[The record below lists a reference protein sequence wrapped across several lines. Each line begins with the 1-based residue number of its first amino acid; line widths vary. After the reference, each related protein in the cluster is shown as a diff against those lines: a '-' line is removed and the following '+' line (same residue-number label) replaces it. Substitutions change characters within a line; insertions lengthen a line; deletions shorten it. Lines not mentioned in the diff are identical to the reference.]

1 MSSDLISNIFSSI
14 SLLFYSIVY
23 LPQFYLIYT
32 TKSADG
38 VSTWMLILWSQA
50 DALSLFGTLLL
61 YLPSNFV
68 AIGWYHFLIGV
79 MMIMVVLFYNKAKN
93 NLELYSSVL
102 FIFANTSVGI
112 ILNTIVNVKYEEI
125 GSILGWITMMTYL
138 VGRFP
143 QIYMNWTRKT
153 TEGLSLLMYTFTILG
168 NLFYIGVIFSTP
180 EYFTENIPWL
190 ITGIFSIILDVIIIS
205 QHYYYINK
213 NKTKILIDF

>member
-1 MSSDLISNIFSSI
+1 MSSDSISYIFSSI

-61 YLPSNFV
+61 YLPSNFI

-79 MMIMVVLFYNKAKN
+79 AMIVAVSYYNKAKN

-102 FIFANTSVGI
+102 FIFANTSIGI
-112 ILNTIVNVKYEEI
+112 VLNTIVNVKYEEV

-143 QIYMNWTRKT
+143 QIYMNWNRKT
-153 TEGLSLLMYTFTILG
+153 TEGLSLLMYIFTILG

-190 ITGIFSIILDVIIIS
+190 ITGIFSIVLDVIIIS

>member
-1 MSSDLISNIFSSI
+1 MSSESISYIFSSI

-38 VSTWMLILWSQA
+38 ISTWMLILWSQA

-61 YLPSNFV
+61 YLPSNFI

-79 MMIMVVLFYNKAKN
+79 AMIVAVSYYNKARS
-93 NLELYSSVL
+93 NLELYYSVL
-102 FIFANTSVGI
+102 FIFVNTSIGI

-143 QIYMNWTRKT
+143 QIYMNWNRKT
-153 TEGLSLLMYTFTILG
+153 TEGLSLLMYIFTILG

-190 ITGIFSIILDVIIIS
+190 ITGIFSIVLDIIIIS